1 MNNVFV
7 CFAVVFYNLDFC
19 FLLFLL
25 YFLSSKFCWS
35 AHFVVMLFLCAA
47 SRWFSAFCCQ
57 IFRLLSHLL
66 RDQRKDEEKEKE
78 AAMKKVKKKV
88 RKKNWR
94 RPANWDYTMKEKP
107 SNKVSDADIY
117 YKPLPIKAKC
127 KMILYRIS
135 FKVPPLFQLY
145 TKMWTAINL
154 SSRLKRQRFLWQWWW

>member
-7 CFAVVFYNLDFC
+7 CFAVVFYNFDFY
-19 FLLFLL
+19 FFFFHFFLL

-78 AAMKKVKKKV
+78 AAKKKVKKKV
-88 RKKNWR
+88 SKKNWR
-94 RPANWDYTMKEKP
+94 RPVNWDYTMREKP

-117 YKPLPIKAKC
+117 YKPLPIK
-127 KMILYRIS
+127 
-135 FKVPPLFQLY
+135 Q
-145 TKMWTAINL
+145 TARWYYIVYL
-154 SSRLKRQRFLWQWWW
+154 SKFPHFFSYIRKGGVQ